1 MSDKEPVSILTA
13 SAKIHYIAIGVFA
26 ILLGVFYVYAYT
38 EYFKSIKDVISKWK
52 TYFSNTK
59 KDDDINQPEDEPENE
74 TDDESDDDEKTH
86 NEDTRSLLSPF

>member
-13 SAKIHYIAIGVFA
+13 SAKIHYIAIGVFV
-26 ILLGVFYVYAYT
+26 ILLGLFYVYAYT

-52 TYFSNTK
+52 AYFSNTK
-59 KDDDINQPEDEPENE
+59 KDDDMNEPE
-74 TDDESDDDEKTH
+74 DDESDDESTDDEKTH

>member
-26 ILLGVFYVYAYT
+26 IVFGLFYVYAYT
-38 EYFKSIKDVISKWK
+38 EYFKSMKDVISKWK
-52 TYFSNTK
+52 AYFSNTK
-59 KDDDINQPEDEPENE
+59 KDDDVVNQPE
-74 TDDESDDDEKTH
+74 DDESDDESTDAEKTH